1 MDILRETKKDYL
13 AAERLVEAIQDYID
27 QFGAAI
33 GMYQLYGE
41 AVFRQRKADAELKKL
56 MEKGE

>member
-13 AAERLVEAIQDYID
+13 AAERLVEALQDYID
-27 QFGAAI
+27 QFGAVA

-41 AVFRQRKADAELKKL
+41 AVYRQRKADVELKKL